1 MTNSINRKQI
11 ESLLPHREPMLLID
25 KLINT
30 LIEKKLD
37 YASNTI
43 KPTYPDGLDAEVFT
57 FKALQEAQKKAK
69 SKEKKSYTKTLL
81 KSGKNKIA
89 QKVSEESSELII
101 DYLNGSKKRTIEEAS
116 DLIYHLFVLLHSKN
130 IKLEDIKKELKS
142 RRNVRRK

>member
-1 MTNSINRKQI
+1 MKEDLYFLQ
-11 ESLLPHREPMLLID
+11 ELF
-25 KLINT
+25 
-30 LIEKKLD
+30 
-37 YASNTI
+37 NTI
-43 KPTYPDGLDAEVFT
+43 
-57 FKALQEAQKKAK
+57 QKKDK
-69 SKEKKSYTKTLL
+69 SKEKKSYTKALL